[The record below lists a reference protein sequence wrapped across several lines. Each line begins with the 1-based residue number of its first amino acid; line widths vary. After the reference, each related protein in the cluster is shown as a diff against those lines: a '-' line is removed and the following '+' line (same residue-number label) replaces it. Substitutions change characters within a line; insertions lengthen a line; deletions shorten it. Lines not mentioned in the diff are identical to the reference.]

1 MTWYFRGVRSKDAFW
16 AYVRVMD
23 GVAFDMESVNDEVIG
38 LGLGD
43 DEVRAYAS
51 GEYAAT
57 EMLRRFLHV
66 QKFMLPETPRI
77 AHSAT
82 SDLGALGVTHFPE
95 FYPIYDTMV
104 ACHILQ
110 DELQLNALNL
120 QYLAM
125 AVCDLQIDS
134 FDTITKRY
142 KAKDLS
148 GVPEIEIAKYN
159 LSQIHAT
166 TKLWRAT
173 QEKFST
179 LPTLKKVY
187 ELEMRV
193 LPILAKMED
202 AGIMVD
208 RSRLLA
214 LGRRF
219 AVEGDALQDAIRELT
234 NGQIQNVNSPLQVS
248 NYIFGID
255 TSAGQLATRIRY
267 LTKKGAPQTSERVLK
282 KLLEKDP
289 EGFSWLRILLRAR
302 QIKKLVNTY
311 CIGIATRL
319 DENQRSHTQLSQ
331 VSTGTGRL
339 ASKEPNHQNIPKR
352 RIEGLEIRRC
362 MIAPPGHLLIAC
374 DMDQIELRIIAEEA
388 GEVKMQEAFLSGK
401 DIHLQTAIDI
411 FNGPADRFKAKVFN
425 YTIAYLAGPQQVAD
439 QLRVSKKRAEY
450 LQETYFRK
458 YRRLTEWLEEW
469 DAICKEQGYVETWYG
484 RRRNLTAFYED
495 PRYNHPSGGFHLPPV
510 GRSPSYLVTDGMR
523 KAVNTR
529 IQGTAAEVL
538 KQLMV
543 KVDQRLTRDKM
554 QTRCL
559 MAIHDELLL
568 ESPFE
573 EVESTKLLL
582 REEMTTLYKAMPLP
596 CTVKVGEN
604 WADVH

>member
-23 GVAFDMESVNDEVIG
+23 GIAFDMESVNDDVIG

-51 GEYAAT
+51 GESAAT

-66 QKFMLPETPRI
+66 QKYMLPIPRI

-166 TKLWRAT
+166 TKLWRRT
-173 QEKFST
+173 EEKFST

-187 ELEMRV
+187 ELEMQI

-202 AGIMVD
+202 AGILVD
-208 RSRLLA
+208 KKRLLS
-214 LGRRF
+214 LGKRF
-219 AVEGDALQDAIRELT
+219 AIEGDALQDAVKELT
-234 NGQIQNVNSPLQVS
+234 HEQIQNVNSPLQVK
-248 NYIFGID
+248 NYIFGKEPH
-255 TSAGQLATRIRY
+255 QLGARVIYRNKP
-267 LTKKGAPQTSERVLK
+267 TKKDIEAGSRIGSASTSERVLK
-282 KLLEKDP
+282 KLIEKDP
-289 EGFSWLRILLRAR
+289 EKFGFCRVLLRSR
-302 QIKKLVNTY
+302 EIKKLVGTY

-319 DENQRSHTQLSQ
+319 DSESRSHTQLSQ
-331 VSTGTGRL
+331 VTAETGRL

-352 RIEGLEIRRC
+352 RIEGLEIRRS
-362 MIAPPGHLLIAC
+362 MIAPPGHLLIAA
-374 DMDQIELRIIAEEA
+374 DMDQLELRIIAEEA
-388 GEVKMQEAFLSGK
+388 QEDKMRGAFLRGE
-401 DIHLQTAIDI
+401 DIHLKTAMEMFGD
-411 FNGPADRFKAKVFN
+411 PSKRFPAKVLN
-425 YTIAYLAGPQQVAD
+425 YTIVYLAGPQQIAD
-439 QLRVSKKRAEY
+439 QVGRSKAVAEMW
-450 LQETYFRK
+450 QQQYFRTYK
-458 YRRLTEWLEEW
+458 TLWKWIQEWGLL
-469 DAICKEQGYVETWYG
+469 CEQQRYVETWLG
-484 RRRNLTAFYED
+484 RKRD
-495 PRYNHPSGGFHLPPV
+495 MSRYFDLNHEEGV
-510 GRSPSYLVTDGMR
+510 R
-523 KAVNTR
+523 KSVNTR

-538 KQLMV
+538 KLAMV
-543 KVDQRLTRDKM
+543 RVDQRLTREGARSRMLM
-554 QTRCL
+554 Q
-559 MAIHDELLL
+559 IHDELLL
-568 ESPFE
+568 EVPLD
-573 EVESTKLLL
+573 EVESTKRLLK
-582 REEMTTLYKAMPLP
+582 EEMTTLYKAMPLP